1 MENKREDFNE
11 EISLEEN
18 SAKTNNAEMAKKTIL
33 VVDDE
38 KPIVDILTYNL
49 QKEGYSTLEANDGE
63 EAIKIATEKKPDL
76 ILLDIMLPKV
86 DGLTVCKKLRHTLN
100 VPILILSAKDEE
112 IDKILGLE
120 LGADD
125 YITKPFSVRELM
137 ARVKANLRKAEIT
150 SKSVNNKDQESKD
163 ESNVITVGD
172 LSLDLNKFEVKVR
185 GEVMDLTLREF
196 EVLKYLANQPGQVVT
211 REVLLEKVWGYEYY
225 GDIRTVDVTVRRI
238 REKIEKDTSNPK
250 ILITKRGV
258 GYYIASK

>member
-1 MENKREDFNE
+1 MEEKYESNYD
-11 EISLEEN
+11 
-18 SAKTNNAEMAKKTIL
+18 KKKIL
-33 VVDDE
+33 IVDDE
-38 KPIVDILTYNL
+38 KPIVEILTYNL
-49 QKEGYSTLEANDGE
+49 QKEGYETIEAYDGE
-63 EAIKIATEKKPDL
+63 QAITLALTKKPDL

-86 DGLTVCKKLRHTLN
+86 DGLTVCKRIRHTLSN

-137 ARVKANLRKAEIT
+137 ARVKANLRKSEIIQDT
-150 SKSVNNKDQESKD
+150 EQVEEETDDTGNKID
-163 ESNVITVGD
+163 VGE
-172 LSLDLNKFEVKVR
+172 LKLDLDKFEVKVR
-185 GEVMDLTLREF
+185 GEVIDLTLREF

-211 REVLLEKVWGYEYY
+211 RETLLEKVWGYEYY

-238 REKIEKDTSNPK
+238 RERIEKDTSNPK

-258 GYYIASK
+258 GYYIAAR

>member
-1 MENKREDFNE
+1 MENKRENFNE
-11 EISLEEN
+11 EVSLEEN
-18 SAKTNNAEMAKKTIL
+18 SAKANNAEMAKKTIL

-137 ARVKANLRKAEIT
+137 ARVKANLRKAEIQVQST
-150 SKSVNNKDQESKD
+150 DAIEEPKKESILI
-163 ESNVITVGD
+163 EVGE
-172 LSLDLNKFEVKVR
+172 LKLDLDKFEVRAR
-185 GEVMDLTLREF
+185 GEVIDLTLREF

-211 REVLLEKVWGYEYY
+211 RETLLEKVWGYEYY

-238 REKIEKDTSNPK
+238 REKIEKDTSAPK

-258 GYYIASK
+258 GYYLATN

>member
-1 MENKREDFNE
+1 MEETVKE
-11 EISLEEN
+11 
-18 SAKTNNAEMAKKTIL
+18 KKTIL

-38 KPIVDILTYNL
+38 KPIVDILLYNL
-49 QKEGYSTLEANDGE
+49 EKEGYETLEANDGVT
-63 EAIKIATEKKPDL
+63 AVDIALDKQPDL
-76 ILLDIMLPKV
+76 ILLDIMLPRM
-86 DGLTVCKKLRHTLN
+86 DGLTVCKRIKQSLN
-100 VPILILSAKDEE
+100 IPILMLTAKDEE

-137 ARVKANLRKAEIT
+137 ARIKANLRKFEAT
-150 SKSVNNKDQESKD
+150 SNTTENVNSGKSGSK
-163 ESNVITVGD
+163 IKIGP
-172 LSLDLNKFEVKVR
+172 LSLDYEKFEVRVNDKV
-185 GEVMDLTLREF
+185 VDLTLREF

-211 REVLLEKVWGYEYY
+211 RELLLEKVWGYEYY

-258 GYYIASK
+258 GYYIATDY

>member
-1 MENKREDFNE
+1 M
-11 EISLEEN
+11 EEN
-18 SAKTNNAEMAKKTIL
+18 LGKKTIL
-33 VVDDE
+33 IVDDE
-38 KPIVDILTYNL
+38 KTIVDMLVYNL
-49 QKEGYSTLEANDGE
+49 QKEGYNTLEANDGE
-63 EAIKIATEKKPDL
+63 EAIKIALNEKPDL
-76 ILLDIMLPKV
+76 VLLDIMLPKM
-86 DGLTVCKKLRHTLN
+86 DGLAVCKRIRQTLN
-100 VPILILSAKDEE
+100 IPILMISAKDEE

-137 ARVKANLRKAEIT
+137 ARVKANLRKAELANVSIENGESD
-150 SKSVNNKDQESKD
+150 SKED
-163 ESNVITVGD
+163 SNIIIVGD

>member
-1 MENKREDFNE
+1 M
-11 EISLEEN
+11 
-18 SAKTNNAEMAKKTIL
+18 AKTVLIVE
-33 VVDDE
+33 DDRNIADLLRLYLE
-38 KPIVDILTYNL
+38 
-49 QKEGYSTLEANDGE
+49 KEGYEV
-63 EAIKIATEKKPDL
+63 AIAYTGIQGVEKFREVQPSL
-76 ILLDIMLPKV
+76 ILLDVMLPEMDGWGVCRTIRAESKVPIIML
-86 DGLTVCKKLRHTLN
+86 T
-100 VPILILSAKDEE
+100 AKGDDM
-112 IDKILGLE
+112 DKILGLE
-120 LGADD
+120 YGADD

-137 ARVKANLRKAEIT
+137 ARVKANLRKAELANVSIENGESD
-150 SKSVNNKDQESKD
+150 SKED
-163 ESNVITVGD
+163 SNIIIVGD

>member
-1 MENKREDFNE
+1 MEEKNE
-11 EISLEEN
+11 SN
-18 SAKTNNAEMAKKTIL
+18 YDKKKIL
-33 VVDDE
+33 IVDDE

-49 QKEGYSTLEANDGE
+49 QKEGYETVEAYDGE
-63 EAIKIATEKKPDL
+63 EAINYALTQKPDL

-86 DGLTVCKKLRHTLN
+86 DGLTVCKRIRHTLSN

-125 YITKPFSVRELM
+125 YITKPFSVRELV
-137 ARVKANLRKAEIT
+137 ARVKANLRKSEVIQE
-150 SKSVNNKDQESKD
+150 NNQIDNADDKKT
-163 ESNVITVGD
+163 NKIKVGE
-172 LSLDLNKFEVKVR
+172 LELDLDKFEVKAR
-185 GEVMDLTLREF
+185 GEVIDLTLREF
-196 EVLKYLANQPGQVVT
+196 EVLKYLAGQPGQVVT
-211 REVLLEKVWGYEYY
+211 RETLLEKVWGYEYY

-258 GYYIASK
+258 GYYITAK